1 MYVGAE
7 RTGWEWDVNIVIDD
21 DIVSQS
27 LGEDEEQ
34 EIDIVNVYCDVWT
47 LAQLDVCGRL
57 GARDGRD
64 ESSKEDLDED
74 P

>member
-1 MYVGAE
+1 MMALSVSHLACE
-7 RTGWEWDVNIVIDD
+7 R
-21 DIVSQS
+21 Q
-27 LGEDEEQ
+27 DEEQ
-34 EIDIVNVYCDVWT
+34 EIDIVNVYHDVRT

>member
-1 MYVGAE
+1 MCGE
-7 RTGWEWDVNIVIDD
+7 DEDEELDVKIVIDD

-34 EIDIVNVYCDVWT
+34 EIDIVNVYHDVST

-57 GARDGRD
+57 GARDGRED
-64 ESSKEDLDED
+64 SSKEDFEED